1 MNHDA
6 ARAQERWEHIKQA
19 ARESLENGW
28 RAGRALEFLGGSAWK
43 RATFLAI
50 RERLREAW
58 PPRHAG
64 EALLIDELAQYE
76 FLRTQ
81 WVAVLAMHSREPALP
96 QRAYVP
102 ESEPRRLSAVESTAE
117 AVRMV
122 ESLQRLFQNTLRV
135 LVKAR
140 GEKAVAKS
148 VDWFGAPLG
157 RG

>member
-1 MNHDA
+1 
-6 ARAQERWEHIKQA
+6 
-19 ARESLENGW
+19 
-28 RAGRALEFLGGSAWK
+28 
-43 RATFLAI
+43 LAI

-148 VDWFGAPLG
+148 VRSATWAGVVGTVGTHPVSG
-157 RG
+157 RKPGGQVF